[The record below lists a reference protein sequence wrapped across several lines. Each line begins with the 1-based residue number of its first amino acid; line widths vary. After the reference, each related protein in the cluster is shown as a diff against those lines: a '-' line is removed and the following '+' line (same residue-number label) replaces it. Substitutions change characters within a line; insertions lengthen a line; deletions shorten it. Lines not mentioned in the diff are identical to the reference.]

1 MVNCLI
7 DGDEEQIIEILRIL
21 NRTKLYV
28 ISTKKNSFAARL
40 LELKENHQYSNDE
53 LTCSFEL
60 FGIKEFKWRY
70 STEDY
75 LKFMS
80 PEGESWT
87 KEDFEEKELKKYDLD
102 DILQNIRPINEHASE
117 DISSTLLKFEQELG
131 SVFKHLGGLNFWV
144 F

>member
-1 MVNCLI
+1 MQV
-7 DGDEEQIIEILRIL
+7 R
-21 NRTKLYV
+21 
-28 ISTKKNSFAARL
+28 
-40 LELKENHQYSNDE
+40 KENHQYSNDE

-75 LKFMS
+75 LTFMS

-102 DILQNIRPINEHASE
+102 DILHNIIPINEHASE
-117 DISSTLLKFEQELG
+117 DISSALLKFEQELG
-131 SVFKHLGGLNFWV
+131 SVSKH
-144 F
+144 